1 MNDAKRPLVL
11 PILPVSKIKP
21 QTAEQAW
28 LIKSIWARYG
38 VGIIG
43 GAPKC
48 CKSWLGLDMA
58 LSVASGTPC
67 LDRFPVEAKGPALIY
82 LAEDAAGSI
91 RNRLDALCVHR
102 RITLDGLPLYAITAP
117 LLRLDQEAFQKALQ
131 KALAHYKPSLLL
143 LDPLVR
149 LHRLDENS
157 AAEISGLLGFLREC
171 QRTYRCAVVLVHHA
185 SKKQRAQPGQAL
197 RGSSD
202 LHAFGDSNAYLARN
216 KNRLTLTLEH
226 RSARPPDP
234 FMIELKAESDG
245 SVHLAL
251 AEAFP
256 NPDLDLPQ
264 RVLALLRHRNRPM
277 PANEIRAEVQAQGQR
292 LANTLKEMAAKGLI
306 HQPTRKGWVVG
317 PTPAPIR

>member
-1 MNDAKRPLVL
+1 MNTPKPSSLL

-21 QTAEQAW
+21 LSAHQAW
-28 LIKSIWARYG
+28 LIKGLWARYG

-43 GAPKC
+43 GAPKS
-48 CKSWLGLDMA
+48 CKTWLGLDMA

-67 LDRFPVEAKGPALIY
+67 LDRFPVEATGPVLIY
-82 LAEDAAGSI
+82 LAEDASGSI
-91 RNRLDALCVHR
+91 RNRLDALCRHR
-102 RITLDGLPLYAITAP
+102 RINLEGLPLFAITAP
-117 LLRLDQEAFQKALQ
+117 VLRLDQQVFQKALS
-131 KALAHYKPSLLL
+131 ASLAHYKPSMLL

-202 LHAFGDSNAYLARN
+202 LHAFGDSNAYLARA

-226 RSARPPDP
+226 RSAKPPDP
-234 FMIELKAESDG
+234 FMIELKAEPDG
-245 SVHLAL
+245 AAHLSIAD
-251 AEAFP
+251 AFP

-264 RVLALLRHRNRPM
+264 RVLALLRHHKRPM

-292 LANTLKEMAAKGLI
+292 LADTLKRMAASGLI
-306 HQPTRKGWVVG
+306 HQPSRKGWVIG
-317 PTPAPIR
+317 STPTS